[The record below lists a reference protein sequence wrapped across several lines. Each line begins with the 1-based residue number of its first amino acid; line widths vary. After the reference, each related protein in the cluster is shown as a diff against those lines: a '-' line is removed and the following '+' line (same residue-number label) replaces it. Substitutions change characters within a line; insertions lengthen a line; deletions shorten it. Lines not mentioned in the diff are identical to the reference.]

1 MNRCPITYEPC
12 GNELYSIQGLNKL
25 SRRLTSL
32 KDFPYSAQEQRRE
45 AAVRSAKMSI
55 QGIQP
60 KISTRLSPGN
70 QSFEIVDKGG
80 NYIIK
85 PQSEV
90 FIQVPE
96 NEDLTMK
103 MASAFGIN
111 VPLTGLLYSKDRSLS
126 YFIKRFDR
134 YGKNKKYAL
143 EDFAQLTGNSRDTK
157 YNWSMEKLLPVI
169 DCYCTFPMI
178 EKRKLFRRTLFCFIT
193 GYEDMHL
200 KNFSLITKN
209 NITELSPAYDL
220 LNTTIS
226 MEQITEELALPLVGK
241 KRKITREILFEYYGK
256 DKMKLNDKILAAE
269 QRNLIEE
276 KETLLN
282 LIDIS
287 FLNDEMKIK
296 YSDLLNERYQRLIG
310 K

>member
-1 MNRCPITYEPC
+1 M
-12 GNELYSIQGLNKL
+12 SA
-25 SRRLTSL
+25 RLIYL
-32 KDFPYSAQEQRRE
+32 KEFPLSAQEQRRE

-111 VPLTGLLYSKDRSLS
+111 VPLTGLLYSKDKSLS
-126 YFIKRFDR
+126 YFVKRFDR

-169 DCYCTFPMI
+169 DSYCTFPMI
-178 EKRKLFRRTLFCFIT
+178 EKRKLFRRTIFCFIT
-193 GYEDMHL
+193 GNEDMHL

-226 MEQITEELALPLVGK
+226 MEKVTEELALPLAGK
-241 KRKITREILFEYYGK
+241 RRKITREILYDYYGM

-269 QRNLIEE
+269 ERNLIEK
-276 KETLLN
+276 KEALKN
-282 LIDIS
+282 LINIS
-287 FLNDEMKIK
+287 FLNDDMKIK
-296 YSDLLNERYQRLIG
+296 YSDLLNERYQRLNR

>member
-1 MNRCPITYEPC
+1 MNRCPITYDPC
-12 GNELYSIQGLNKL
+12 GNNLYSTQGLNKL
-25 SRRLTSL
+25 SPRLTSL
-32 KDFPYSAQEQRRE
+32 KEFPYSAQEQRRE

-90 FIQVPE
+90 YIQVPE

-169 DCYCTFPMI
+169 DSYCTFPMI
-178 EKRKLFRRTLFCFIT
+178 EKRKLFRRIIFCFIT
-193 GYEDMHL
+193 GNEDMHL

-226 MEQITEELALPLVGK
+226 LEQVTEELALPLAGK
-241 KRKITREILFEYYGK
+241 KRKITREILYEYYGK
-256 DKMKLNDKILAAE
+256 DNMKLTDKILASE
-269 QRNLIEE
+269 ERNLTE
-276 KETLLN
+276 KKKALKN
-282 LIDIS
+282 LINIS
-287 FLNDEMKIK
+287 FLNDDMKIK

>member
-12 GNELYSIQGLNKL
+12 GNNLYSNQGLNKL
-25 SRRLTSL
+25 SARLIYL
-32 KDFPYSAQEQRRE
+32 KEFPLSAQEQRRE

-111 VPLTGLLYSKDRSLS
+111 VPLTGLLYSKDKSLS
-126 YFIKRFDR
+126 YFVKRFDR

-169 DCYCTFPMI
+169 DSYCTFPMI
-178 EKRKLFRRTLFCFIT
+178 EKRKLFRRTIFCFIT
-193 GYEDMHL
+193 GNEDMHL

-226 MEQITEELALPLVGK
+226 MEKVTEELALPLAGK
-241 KRKITREILFEYYGK
+241 RRKITREILYDYYGM

-269 QRNLIEE
+269 ERNLIEK
-276 KETLLN
+276 KEALKN
-282 LIDIS
+282 LINIS
-287 FLNDEMKIK
+287 FLNDDMKIK
-296 YSDLLNERYQRLIG
+296 YSDLLNERYQRLNR